1 MEIEEKDIKRFQ
13 STISKYSAYD
23 FSEYSVNSLKR
34 RITKLMKDYNSDFS
48 RLIKTLE
55 SDTLALEEVVK
66 KITVNTTELFRD
78 PGIWQSIMLYLL
90 PRFRKHTSI
99 NIWHPGCSTGQ
110 EVYSMMITLDQLGL
124 LEKSNIF
131 AGDLNTDVL
140 KLARSGA
147 YRLRFNRE
155 YVDNFNDVFTQ
166 KLEDK
171 TQCRFKDHQAYF
183 SINETRDLIKMHDFL
198 CEKPV
203 YKKLDLVK
211 EEPSFQI
218 DFDIV
223 ICRNVIIYFNY
234 ELQNKVLGM
243 FHRNMPD
250 NSCLVLGLHESI
262 IGPCSSM
269 FEKQDHFYVKRK
281 L

>member
-1 MEIEEKDIKRFQ
+1 
-13 STISKYSAYD
+13 
-23 FSEYSVNSLKR
+23 
-34 RITKLMKDYNSDFS
+34 MKDYNSDFS
-48 RLIKTLE
+48 RLITSLE
-55 SDTLALEEVVK
+55 SDTVALEEVVK

-90 PRFRKHTSI
+90 PRFRKRTSI

-124 LEKSNIF
+124 LEKTNIY
-131 AGDLNTDVL
+131 ASDLNADVL
-140 KLARSGA
+140 ELARSGA

-155 YVDNFNDVFTQ
+155 YVDNFNDVFNQ
-166 KLEDK
+166 GIENRIQGK
-171 TQCRFKDHQAYF
+171 FKDYKAYF
-183 SINETRDLIKMHDFL
+183 SINEARDLIQMHAFL

-203 YKKLDLVK
+203 YKKLDLVN
-211 EEPSFQI
+211 EDHSFQI

-234 ELQNKVLGM
+234 ELQNRVLGM
-243 FHRNMPD
+243 FHRNMKD
-250 NSCLVLGLHESI
+250 NGCLVLGLHESI
-262 IGPCSSM
+262 IGPCTSM
-269 FEKQDHFYVKRK
+269 FTKQDHFYVKRK